1 MASSIFI
8 SPALGI
14 TNTGAGIS
22 FASQILAV
30 DGTLAAPA
38 YAFAS
43 GPTTGI
49 KREAADAFGGVFVGN
64 MSIVGGWYPNAQVG
78 LWIDS
83 TLPLSWRTGGAGT
96 SDAGISRLGAASL
109 ALGNGL
115 AADFTGTLKLGTVN
129 AVTAYQANGT
139 PGVTT
144 FGPSAVASITVKN
157 GLITAIS

>member
-30 DGTLAAPA
+30 DGTLAAPS

-49 KREAADAFGGVFVGN
+49 KREAGDAFGGVFIGN
-64 MSIVGGWYPNAQVG
+64 MTIVAGWYPNAQIG
-78 LWIDS
+78 LWVDS
-83 TLPLSWRTGGAGT
+83 TLPLSWRTGGTGV
-96 SDAGISRLGAASL
+96 SDVGISRLAAASL
-109 ALGNGL
+109 AIGNG
-115 AADFTGTLKLGTVN
+115 ATSDFSGTLKLATLN
-129 AVTAYQANGT
+129 ATSAFQANGT

-144 FGPSAVASITVKN
+144 FGPAAVTSITVKQ
-157 GLITAIS
+157 GIITAIS